1 MPKMNWS
8 KVIGNRISKGII
20 LFIVPLIVLVFILEK
35 AIILVRG
42 LLSPIK
48 DLLPE
53 EPFFGIGM
61 LTLASII
68 VLTLV
73 CYGFGYIAEKERV
86 KIIFGKIDNGISLII
101 PGYALMK
108 TQASDVMGANNAEWN
123 PVLLGED
130 GDWKIGIEVERRVDG
145 LSMVF
150 FPEPPDGKS
159 GEIKLIQ
166 HSKLKPLDMPV
177 SKIFG
182 ILKKYGKDAQL
193 IHFE

>member
-1 MPKMNWS
+1 MKWS

-20 LFIVPLIVLVFILEK
+20 LFIVPLVVLVFILEK
-35 AIILVRG
+35 AVMLIRG

-53 EPFFGIGM
+53 EPFLGIGM
-61 LTLASII
+61 LTLVSIV
-68 VLTLV
+68 VLLLA
-73 CYGFGYIAEKERV
+73 CYGFGYISERERV
-86 KIIFGKIDNGISLII
+86 KTIFRKIDNGISLII
-101 PGYALMK
+101 PGYAMLK
-108 TQASDVMGANNAEWN
+108 TQAGDVMGTNNGEWK

-145 LSMVF
+145 LSMEF

-166 HSKLKPLDMPV
+166 QSKLKPLDMPV
-177 SKIFG
+177 SKILG
-182 ILKKYGKDAQL
+182 IIKKYGKDAQ
-193 IHFE
+193 IIQSE